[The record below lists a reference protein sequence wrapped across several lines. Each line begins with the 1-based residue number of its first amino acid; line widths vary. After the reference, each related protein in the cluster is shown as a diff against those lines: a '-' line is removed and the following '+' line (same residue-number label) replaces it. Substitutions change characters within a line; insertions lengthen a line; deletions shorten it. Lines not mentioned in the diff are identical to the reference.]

1 MPVPATKLTY
11 QDYLFFPED
20 GKRYEILDGDLFMT
34 PTPLTRHQTLV
45 MRLGYYCMKYLEEN
59 TRMRGLGV

>member
-11 QDYLFFPED
+11 QDYLLFPED

-34 PTPLTRHQTLV
+34 PTPLTRPKPLLCALATTV
-45 MRLGYYCMKYLEEN
+45 
-59 TRMRGLGV
+59 